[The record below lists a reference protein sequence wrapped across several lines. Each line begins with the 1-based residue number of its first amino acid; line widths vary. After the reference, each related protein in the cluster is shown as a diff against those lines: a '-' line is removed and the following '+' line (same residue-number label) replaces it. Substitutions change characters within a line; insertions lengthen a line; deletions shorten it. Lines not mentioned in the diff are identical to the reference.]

1 MLFEK
6 IISDGLAHNSYLIGD
21 GDEAVVIDPRR
32 DIEVYLKK
40 IKEAEMRIKYVLETH
55 RNEDYVI
62 GSKELKEKTEA
73 EIYHA
78 DKQLD
83 YKYGKEVSDEDTF
96 EFGDLKLES
105 IHTPGHTPGSMSYL
119 LKDYSDSN
127 WIVFSGDALFAGD
140 VGRTDLLGKEK
151 LRENTELLYDSI
163 FNKLLD
169 LGDEVILCPAHG
181 AGSVCAEA
189 IEDREWTTIGI
200 EKERNELLNKEKE
213 EFVNEVSQML
223 ERPPYFSMMEK
234 MNLDPP
240 VLKTLPEPTA
250 LSPKQFEDRVRNN
263 WLLDTRREVSY
274 GGAHISDSVNIWKE
288 GIPSFAGWFLDYKQ
302 PISLVVNSS
311 SDLDDITKYLVRIG
325 FDEIDSYLAGGM
337 VQWHMAG
344 KKSESIET
352 ITVQELC
359 KQIDEGKEI
368 NILDVRGEEE
378 IKEKGEIEDSTKIH
392 LTQLRE
398 NIDQVRQLD
407 NIHVFCGSGL
417 RSMVATSLLK
427 NAGIREI
434 KVILGG
440 LAGWQ
445 SNKCK
450 IKN

>member
-1 MLFEK
+1 MFFEK
-6 IISDGLAHNSYLIGD
+6 IKSEGLAHNSYLIGN
-21 GDEAVVIDPRR
+21 GKEAVVIDPKR

-40 IKEAEMRIKYVLETH
+40 IKEADMKIKYVLETH

-62 GSKELKEKTEA
+62 GSKELMEKTEA

-83 YKYGKEVSDEDTF
+83 YKYGKEVSDEDSF

-119 LKDYSDSN
+119 LKDYSDNN
-127 WIVFSGDALFAGD
+127 WLVFSGDTLLAGS
-140 VGRTDLLGKEK
+140 VGRTDLFGKEK
-151 LRENTELLYDSI
+151 VKENTELLHDSI

-181 AGSVCAEA
+181 AGSVCAES

-200 EKERNELLNKEKE
+200 EKDRNEFLSKEKD
-213 EFVNEVSQML
+213 EFLNELSKML
-223 ERPPYFSMMEK
+223 ERPPYFRMMEK
-234 MNLDPP
+234 MNLNPP

-250 LSPKQFEDRVRNN
+250 LSPHQFEERARNN
-263 WLLDTRREVSY
+263 WLLDTRKEVSY
-274 GGAHISDSVNIWKE
+274 GGAHIPNSVNIWKE
-288 GIPSFAGWFLDYKQ
+288 GIPSFAGWFIDYEK

-311 SDLDDITKYLVRIG
+311 EDLDEIIRYLVRIG
-325 FDEIDSYLAGGM
+325 FDNIDSYLAGGM
-337 VQWHMAG
+337 IHWHMSG
-344 KKSESIET
+344 KNSESIET
-352 ITVQELC
+352 LTVQEFC
-359 KQIDEGKEI
+359 KQIDRGKDI
-368 NILDVRGEEE
+368 DILDVRGENE
-378 IKEKGEIEDSTKIH
+378 IKEKGEIEDSTKVH

-398 NIDQVRQLD
+398 NMDQVRELN
-407 NIHVFCGSGL
+407 NIHIFCGSGL
-417 RSMVATSLLK
+417 RSMIAASLLK
-427 NAGIREI
+427 NAGMKEI

-450 IKN
+450 IRK